1 MSRSR
6 GGREHKE
13 LSVSGLPRKTAD
25 NPTMVGFCLKKANFI
40 FGYVGNLT
48 DSFRGQVRE

>member
-48 DSFRGQVRE
+48 DSFREQVRE